1 MKLNREWAELW
12 PAAVRIADQLGGGG
26 REAQIVGEAVFR
38 RGAQVVLPLLS
49 RHLASSLNKQ
59 DAVEKHTE
67 HPVSG
72 EHLRV
77 LRYEYRADGA
87 ASVGPLL

>member
-1 MKLNREWAELW
+1 MKLNRVRAELW
-12 PAAVRIADQLGGGG
+12 PAAVRVADQLSGGG

-49 RHLASSLNKQ
+49 RHLSSSLNKQ
-59 DAVEKHTE
+59 DAEEKHTE

-77 LRYEYRADGA
+77 FRYKYRVDGV
-87 ASVGPLL
+87 ASVDPLH

>member
-1 MKLNREWAELW
+1 M
-12 PAAVRIADQLGGGG
+12 RIADQLGGAG

-49 RHLASSLNKQ
+49 RNLASSLNKH
-59 DAVEKHTE
+59 DAEEKHTE

-72 EHLRV
+72 ERLRV
-77 LRYEYRADGA
+77 FRHKYRADRA